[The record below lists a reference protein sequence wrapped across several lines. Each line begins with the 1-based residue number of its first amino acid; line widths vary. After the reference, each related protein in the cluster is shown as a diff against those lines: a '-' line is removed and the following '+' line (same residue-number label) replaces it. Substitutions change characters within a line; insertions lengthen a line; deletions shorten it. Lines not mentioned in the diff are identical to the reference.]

1 MCGLPWVMTDQDDRT
16 ILLIGSGPIQI
27 GQAAEFDYSGAQ
39 ACRALREEGARVV
52 LVNSNPATIMTD
64 PEMADE
70 VYIEPINTEAIA
82 EIIRKERPDGV
93 IAGLG
98 GQTGLNVTAE
108 LAEEG
113 VLEEFNVDV
122 MGTPLETIY
131 ATEDRDMFRQ
141 RMEAIGQP
149 VPKSVTIESVGGVE
163 DAVEAVGGLPVI
175 MRTTYTLGGAG
186 SGVIGEMDELKDAV
200 RQGLNLSR
208 DDRVMITESI
218 DGWVELEYEVMRD
231 ADDSC
236 IIICNMENIDPM
248 GIHTGESIVVTPSQV
263 IPDEGHQEMR
273 DAALEVIRELGIQGG
288 CNIQFA
294 WRDDGTPG
302 GEYRVVEVNPRV
314 SRSSA
319 LASKATGYPIARVTA
334 KVALGKRLHEIENEI
349 TGQTTAA
356 FEPAIDYIV
365 TKVPRWP
372 KDKFTDVE
380 FELGP
385 AMKSTG
391 EAMAIGRTFEE
402 SLLKALRSSEYGPAA
417 DWTEVSDEDLEQEY
431 LARPTPDRPY
441 AMFEAFDRGY
451 SVDAVVELTEI
462 KRWYVERYKRVAEAA
477 EAAADGEFQTAANA
491 GFTDQ
496 EIAALAGG
504 EFRDTH
510 ASWLPGHLRDERGTV
525 EGSAATD
532 GGAAATLDEVDTATS
547 DRDFKLVDTC
557 AGEFAAST
565 PYYYSARD
573 PVSAL
578 NRDELQVDR
587 DVESVVVIGGGPIR
601 IGQGVEFDYCSVH
614 AIRALREMGSE
625 ALRTSDD
632 SSGHSPR
639 EHIDAHVVNNN
650 PETVSTDYDTS
661 DGLFFEPIT
670 AEEVADVIEAT
681 NADGVMVQ
689 FGGQT
694 SVDIGRPLERELDRR
709 GLDCEILGTAV
720 DAMDLAED
728 RDRFN
733 KLMAELGIAQA
744 EGGTATSKQE
754 ALALAH
760 DIGYPVLVRPSY
772 VLGGRAME
780 VVYNDED
787 LETFIEE
794 AVRVSP
800 EKPILVDEFLAD
812 AVELDVDA
820 VSDGENVL
828 IGGVMEHVE
837 TAGIHSGDSACM
849 IPPRS
854 LGREVNRRVREVT
867 EDIARALDTVG
878 LLNVQLAVKDGEVYV
893 LEANPR
899 SSRTVPF
906 VSKATGVPVAKIAAK
921 VMAGASIDELGYEE
935 QIPEHVSVKD
945 VVLPFDRLPGSD
957 PRLGP
962 EMKSTGEVM
971 GTAKTFGK
979 AYQKAQM
986 SVGKPIPLSGTV
998 LLDLPVA
1005 GFGEFFDV
1013 VEPSD
1018 FESEAAIEAA
1028 LHKGEIDLVLSRERD
1043 VLEVCVEETITY
1055 FTTIESAQATLE
1067 AIRHS
1072 DEPLDVA
1079 PIDERPKMQEYWGQP
1094 KDREDLRT
1102 QVETLREIANA
1113 GYLGALG
1120 VEEDELASF
1129 VNSLDAVL
1137 ETVDRSVLLLGA
1149 QTDADAEK
1157 RRALRERLGEHGY
1170 DPREVGELPDV
1181 AGRTEEQNTA
1191 TYMMLSRFSIL
1202 IDRDPSQRLSAYETA
1217 KAHNNVLARLVPA
1230 DRSRQ
1235 TTHMIGGHE
1244 QTDLPHVAEFEFE
1257 DDPSEVLGEA
1267 VSWAESVVES
1277 RRQSTRDRLPW
1288 RAGN

>member
-1 MCGLPWVMTDQDDRT
+1 MTAEDRT

-39 ACRALREEGARVV
+39 ACRALQEEGARVV

-64 PEMADE
+64 PDMADE
-70 VYIEPINTEAIA
+70 VYIEPINTEAIT
-82 EIIRKERPDGV
+82 EIIRKEQPDGV

-98 GQTGLNVTAE
+98 GQTGLHVTAE

-113 VLEEFNVDV
+113 VLEEYDVEV
-122 MGTPLETIY
+122 MGTPLDTIY
-131 ATEDRDMFRQ
+131 ATEDRDQFRK
-141 RMEAIGQP
+141 RMEKVNEP
-149 VPKSVTIESVGGVE
+149 VPSSETIESIDEVE

-186 SGVIGEMDELKDAV
+186 SGVIGEMDELKEAT
-200 RQGLNLSR
+200 RKGLNLSR
-208 DDRVMITESI
+208 DNRVMITESI
-218 DGWVELEYEVMRD
+218 DGWIELEYEVMRD

-248 GIHTGESIVVTPSQV
+248 GIHTGESTVVTPSQV

-273 DAALEVIRELGIQGG
+273 NTALKVIRELGIQGG

-349 TGQTTAA
+349 TGETTAA
-356 FEPAIDYIV
+356 FEPAIDYVV

-372 KDKFTDVE
+372 KDKFRNVE

-391 EAMAIGRTFEE
+391 EAMSIGRTFED
-402 SLLKALRSSEYGPAA
+402 SLLKALRSSEYDPAV
-417 DWTEVSDEDLEQEY
+417 DWNEVDDEELESQY
-431 LARPTPDRPY
+431 LERPTPDRPY
-441 AMFEAFDRGY
+441 AIFEAFGRGFT
-451 SVDAVVELTEI
+451 VEEINDLTEI
-462 KRWYVERYKRVAEAA
+462 REWYLERYQRIADAAEAA
-477 EAAADGEFQTAANA
+477 EDGDFQIAADA
-491 GFTDQ
+491 GFTDH
-496 EIAALAGG
+496 EITALAGG
-504 EFRDTH
+504 EFEDTH
-510 ASWLPGHLRDERGTV
+510 ASWLPATRDDDEQV
-525 EGSAATD
+525 EEEATTD
-532 GGAAATLDEVDTATS
+532 GGTATTIDEVDTATS
-547 DRDFKLVDTC
+547 PRDFKLVDTC
-557 AGEFAAST
+557 AGEFEAST

-573 PVSAL
+573 PISGL
-578 NRDELQVDR
+578 DRDELRVDR
-587 DVESVVVIGGGPIR
+587 DVESVVVVGGGPIR

-614 AIRALREMGSE
+614 AVRALREMG
-625 ALRTSDD
+625 
-632 SSGHSPR
+632 
-639 EHIDAHVVNNN
+639 IDAHVVNNN

-670 AEEVADVIEAT
+670 AEEVADVIEAA

-694 SVDIGRPLERELDRR
+694 SVDIGQPLEKELDRR
-709 GLDCEILGTAV
+709 GLDCEVLGTSV

-733 KLMAELGIAQA
+733 KLMDELGIAQA
-744 EGGTATSKQE
+744 EGATATSKEE
-754 ALALAH
+754 ALDLAH
-760 DIGYPVLVRPSY
+760 EIGYPVLVRPSY

-787 LETFIEE
+787 LETYIEE

-800 EKPILVDEFLAD
+800 EKPILIDDFLAD

-837 TAGIHSGDSACM
+837 TAGVHSGDSACM

-854 LGREVNRRVREVT
+854 LGRDVNRRVREVV
-867 EDIARALDTVG
+867 EDIATALDTVG
-878 LLNVQLAVKDGEVYV
+878 LLNVQLAVRDGEVYV

-906 VSKATGVPVAKIAAK
+906 VSKATGVPIAKIAAK
-921 VMAGASIDELGYEE
+921 VMAGATLEELDYEE
-935 QIPEHVSVKD
+935 QIPEQVSVKE

-971 GTAKTFGK
+971 GTADTFGK

-986 SVGKPIPLSGTV
+986 CVGKPIPLEGNAII
-998 LLDLPVA
+998 DLPVV

-1013 VEPSD
+1013 TELDDYADIDAVK
-1018 FESEAAIEAA
+1018 EAVHA
-1028 LHKGEIDLVLSRERD
+1028 GEVDLVISRERE
-1043 VLEVCVEETITY
+1043 VLEVCVEESITY
-1055 FTTIESAQATLE
+1055 FSTIESAQAALE

-1072 DEPLDVA
+1072 AEPLDVQ
-1079 PIDERPKMQEYWGQP
+1079 PVDDRPKLQEYWGQP
-1094 KDREDLRT
+1094 KGREDLRT
-1102 QVETLREIANA
+1102 QIETLREIADKEYLDA
-1113 GYLGALG
+1113 LGAEG
-1120 VEEDELASF
+1120 DELAEF
-1129 VNSLDAVL
+1129 ADALDTVL
-1137 ETVDRSVLLLGA
+1137 ETIDNSVLVLESSSTETETPGRVR
-1149 QTDADAEK
+1149 DALEV
-1157 RRALRERLGEHGY
+1157 HGY
-1170 DPREVGELPDV
+1170 DARLASDLPNV
-1181 AGRTEEQNTA
+1181 EGHTPEEDIA
-1191 TYMMLSRFSIL
+1191 TYMMLSKFSIL
-1202 IDRDPSQRLSAYETA
+1202 VDEEASRRLSEYETA
-1217 KAHNNVLARLVPA
+1217 KAHDNVLARLVPA
-1230 DRSRQ
+1230 DRQGQ
-1235 TTHMIGGHE
+1235 TTHVIGGHA
-1244 QTDLPHVAEFEFE
+1244 DDDADHIREFEYE
-1257 DDPSEVLGEA
+1257 SDPTEVLDEA
-1267 VSWAESVVES
+1267 ISWAESVVE
-1277 RRQSTRDRLPW
+1277 RRRGTELI
-1288 RAGN
+1288 

>member
-1 MCGLPWVMTDQDDRT
+1 MIDEKDRT
-16 ILLIGSGPIQI
+16 ILLIGSGPIKI

-64 PEMADE
+64 PDMADK
-70 VYIEPINTEAIA
+70 VYIEPITTEAIA
-82 EIIRKERPDGV
+82 EIVRTEQPDGV

-108 LAEEG
+108 LAEAG
-113 VLEEFNVDV
+113 VLEDHDVDV
-122 MGTPLETIY
+122 MGTPLDTIY
-131 ATEDRDMFRQ
+131 ATEDRDQFRR
-141 RMEAIGQP
+141 RMESIDEP
-149 VPKSVTIESVGGVE
+149 VPASVTIERVEEVE

-186 SGVIGEMDELKDAV
+186 SGVIDDMSELKETV
-200 RQGLNLSR
+200 RRGLTLSR
-208 DDRVMITESI
+208 DNRVMLTESI
-218 DGWVELEYEVMRD
+218 DGWIELEYEVMRD

-273 DAALEVIRELGIQGG
+273 STALKVIRELGIQGG

-302 GEYRVVEVNPRV
+302 GQYRVVEVNPRV

-356 FEPAIDYIV
+356 FEPAIDYVV
-365 TKVPRWP
+365 TKIPRWP
-372 KDKFTDVE
+372 KDKFRDVA

-402 SLLKALRSSEYGPAA
+402 SMLKALRSSEYDPADDLSA
-417 DWTEVSDEDLEQEY
+417 VSDDELDSQY
-431 LARPTPDRPY
+431 LARPTPDRTF
-441 AMFEAFDRGY
+441 AIFEAFERGHE
-451 SVDAVVELTEI
+451 VEEVRERTDIRE
-462 KRWYVERYKRVAEAA
+462 WYLERYKRIAEAA
-477 EAAADGEFQTAANA
+477 NAASDGDFSIAASA
-491 GFTDQ
+491 GFTDH
-496 EIAALAGG
+496 EIATLGG
-504 EFRDTH
+504 GDFEDIH
-510 ASWLPGHLRDERGTV
+510 PSWLPERLTDERGAV
-525 EGSAATD
+525 EGEPTPD
-532 GGAAATLDEVDTATS
+532 GGVQGVTVDSVDDATT

-557 AGEFAAST
+557 AGEFAATT

-573 PVSAL
+573 PVSQL
-578 NRDELQVDR
+578 HRDELRVDR
-587 DVESVVVIGGGPIR
+587 DAESVVVVGGGPIR

-614 AIRALREMGSE
+614 AVDALQEMG
-625 ALRTSDD
+625 
-632 SSGHSPR
+632 
-639 EHIDAHVVNNN
+639 IDAHVVNNN

-670 AEEVADVIEAT
+670 AEEIADVIEAV

-694 SVDIGRPLERELDRR
+694 SVDVGRPLEQELKRR
-709 GLDCEILGTAV
+709 DLDCEIMGSSV
-720 DAMDLAED
+720 EAMDLAED

-733 KLMAELGIAQA
+733 RLMAELGIAQA
-744 EGGTATSKQE
+744 EGGTATSKRE
-754 ALALAH
+754 AIDLAH
-760 DIGYPVLVRPSY
+760 EIGYPVLVRPSY
-772 VLGGRAME
+772 VLGGRAMD

-787 LETFIEE
+787 LETYIEE

-800 EKPILVDEFLAD
+800 DKPILVDEFLAD

-837 TAGIHSGDSACM
+837 TAGVHSGDSACM

-854 LGREVNRRVREVT
+854 LGRDVNRRVREVV
-867 EDIARALDTVG
+867 EKIAQELDTVG
-878 LLNVQLAVKDGEVYV
+878 LLNVQLAVRDGEVYV

-906 VSKATGVPVAKIAAK
+906 VSKATGVPIAKIAAK
-921 VMAGASIDELGYEE
+921 VMAGATLETLDYEE
-935 QIPEHVSVKD
+935 QIPEQISVKE

-971 GTAKTFGK
+971 GTADTFGK

-986 SVGKPIPLSGTV
+986 CVGKPIPLEGTAII
-998 LLDLPVA
+998 DLPVV
-1005 GFGEFFDV
+1005 GFEEFFDV
-1013 VEPSD
+1013 YELDD
-1018 FESEAAIEAA
+1018 FADTAAVKQA
-1028 LHKGEIDLVLSRERD
+1028 LHDGEVDLVISRERD
-1043 VLEVCVEETITY
+1043 ILEVCVDETITY
-1055 FTTIESAQATLE
+1055 FSTIESAQAALE
-1067 AIRHS
+1067 AIRHEG
-1072 DEPLDVA
+1072 EPLDVE
-1079 PIDERPKMQEYWGQP
+1079 PVDNRPKLQEYWGQP
-1094 KDREDLRT
+1094 KEREDLRT
-1102 QVETLREIANA
+1102 QIETLREIADE
-1113 GYLGALG
+1113 GYLAAIAGEQTDEVVTALDTVIDTIDNSVVLLG
-1120 VEEDELASF
+1120 TGEGDELATLEARIDELGYNGT
-1129 VNSLDAVL
+1129 VAADLPGEGEDAL
-1137 ETVDRSVLLLGA
+1137 
-1149 QTDADAEK
+1149 
-1157 RRALRERLGEHGY
+1157 
-1170 DPREVGELPDV
+1170 
-1181 AGRTEEQNTA
+1181 A
-1191 TYMMLSRFSIL
+1191 TYLMLSKFSVF
-1202 IDRDPSQRLSAYETA
+1202 IDRDPSARLTEVETA
-1217 KAHNNVLARLVPA
+1217 KAQEDVLARLVPA
-1230 DRSRQ
+1230 DTERQ
-1235 TTHMIGGHE
+1235 QTHLLGGHN
-1244 QTDLPHVAEFEFE
+1244 AEVEHIETFGFE
-1257 DDPSEVLGEA
+1257 DSPLDVLDDAIE
-1267 VSWAESVVES
+1267 WAESVIER

-1288 RAGN
+1288 GRE